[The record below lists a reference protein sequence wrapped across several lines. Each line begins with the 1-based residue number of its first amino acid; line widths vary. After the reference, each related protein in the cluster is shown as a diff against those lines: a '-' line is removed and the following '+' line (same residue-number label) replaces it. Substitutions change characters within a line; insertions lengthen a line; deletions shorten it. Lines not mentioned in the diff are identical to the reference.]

1 MEVGS
6 QAAANSHR
14 KYSLPAFKPSNPGI
28 SKRHAPLPAKPAGGP
43 AFLKCTD
50 MGKKSF
56 SELINSPGMP
66 VLVDF
71 YADWCGPCKTMAPIL
86 QQVARDHAG
95 KVKIIKIDVD
105 RNQAVAQQYR
115 VQSIPTLILF
125 HRGQVLWRQAGVVPQ
140 TQLSQVLRQYAV

>member
-1 MEVGS
+1 M
-6 QAAANSHR
+6 
-14 KYSLPAFKPSNPGI
+14 P
-28 SKRHAPLPAKPAGGP
+28 
-43 AFLKCTD
+43 
-50 MGKKSF
+50 KKSF

-95 KVKIIKIDVD
+95 KVKVIKIDVD
-105 RNQAVAQQYR
+105 RNQPVAQQFR

-125 HRGQVLWRQAGVVPQ
+125 HQGKVLWRQAGVVPQ
-140 TQLSQVLRQYAV
+140 SQLNQILRQYAG